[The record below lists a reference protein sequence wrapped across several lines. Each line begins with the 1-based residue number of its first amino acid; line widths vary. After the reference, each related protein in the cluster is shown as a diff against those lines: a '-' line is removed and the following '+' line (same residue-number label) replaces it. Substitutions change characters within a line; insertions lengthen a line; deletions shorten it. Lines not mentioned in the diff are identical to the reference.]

1 MNYYLLIYRIA
12 LYLTTVTSF
21 SLGTIVF
28 LKAYRSKVGL
38 MFAAFTSSVAFW
50 SFFQGQMSFAKSP
63 QEALLWARLL
73 QVFVAIIPCVFLHF
87 TYCMVENEKSNK
99 KIINITYLVCLA
111 FLLLLPSQI
120 LIKLKFIK
128 TPSNYMF
135 DPGPAYHV
143 FMVFYIIVVTL
154 SFVNLYRGYRQS
166 SGLRANQL
174 KYVLLGTFIGFFSAS
189 SNFLYVYDVTIPY
202 FNPLVTFGVPLY
214 AFIITYAILRH
225 RLMDINLIFRK
236 TLIYGL
242 TYSLCLGLASFI
254 VILFG
259 HRAIQH
265 ALDIKVLEITMVAV
279 FIIVLLVKPL
289 DNLLTRLTDKFL
301 FHEKYEYHKTLKAA
315 SLGMIS
321 IRRMDK
327 LLNLIVN
334 IITRHVRVKQATI
347 FLLDKESGTYVV
359 KASKGKVRIPKN
371 YLKFAPQ
378 NPLVKYLI
386 KTRNSIVCEELKLIL
401 KQGDNPGLAK
411 ITEEMERLQVS
422 VCVPSFLKGKL
433 IGLLLL
439 GEKLS
444 GDMYSQEDL
453 SLFSTLSIQA
463 ALAIENAQAYEALSE
478 AKDKLFEA
486 EKLASIGRLAGGIA
500 HEIKNPLASIK
511 TFTEY
516 LNEKFDDAEFRRKFQ
531 RIVGSEV
538 DRINH
543 IVEQLIFYAH
553 PKSADLKETDI
564 HKIIG
569 ETLNLL
575 ENDLEREKIKVQKEF
590 SKDCP
595 LLYSDPQQLKQVF
608 LNLFLNSIQ
617 AMQDNKEKI
626 RQLRISTHKED
637 EQIRIIISDTGKGI
651 PAEQMPVIFEPFFTT
666 KEKGSGLGLAIVKSI
681 VEGHQGKI
689 SVKSEPR
696 KETSFF
702 VSLPF
707 SLKKSPQLQA
717 V

>member
-1 MNYYLLIYRIA
+1 MNYYLFIYRLSLILTA
-12 LYLTTVTSF
+12 LTSF
-21 SLGTIVF
+21 LLGALVLI
-28 LKAYRSKVGL
+28 KAYRNKTARIFS
-38 MFAAFTSSVAFW
+38 AFTISVALW
-50 SFFQGQMSFAKSP
+50 SYLQAQMSFAATA
-63 QEALLWARLL
+63 EGALILGKLL
-73 QVFVAIIPCVFLHF
+73 QLFVIIIPCVFLHF
-87 TYCMVENEKSNK
+87 TYSIVENEEKNS
-99 KIINITYLVCLA
+99 KIILFSYLGLIGFSL
-111 FLLLLPSQI
+111 FLPTRLFVPSVRFEPEI
-120 LIKLKFIK
+120 
-128 TPSNYMF
+128 NYMIN
-135 DPGPAYHV
+135 PGLVYHL
-143 FMVFYIIVVTL
+143 FMVYYAITVGL
-154 SFVNLYRGYRQS
+154 SFINLLNGYRKS
-166 SGLRANQL
+166 SGLKANQL
-174 KYVLLGTFIGFFSAS
+174 KYVLAGTFIGFFSAT
-189 SNFLYVYDVTIPY
+189 SNFLYVYDRTVPV
-202 FNPLVTFGVPLY
+202 FNPYINFGVSIY
-214 AFIITYAILRH
+214 ALIITYAILKH

-242 TYSLCLGLASFI
+242 TYSSCLAVFGFI
-254 VILFG
+254 VIFLG
-259 HRAIQH
+259 HRIFARNIDKKMDVTYM
-265 ALDIKVLEITMVAV
+265 LAV
-279 FIIVLLVKPL
+279 FVIVLIVKPL
-289 DNLLTRLTDKFL
+289 DKLLTMATDKFL
-301 FHEKYEYHKTLKAA
+301 FRKKYEYHKTLKEA
-315 SLGMIS
+315 SEGMIRVRK
-321 IRRMDK
+321 IDK

-334 IITRHVRVKQATI
+334 IIVKHVRVRQASV
-347 FLLDKESGTYVV
+347 FLLDKNTNNFVV
-359 KASKGKVRIPKN
+359 KASRGKLKIPKD
-371 YLKFAPQ
+371 YLKISIH
-378 NPLVKYLI
+378 NTLIRYLNRI
-386 KTRNSIVCEELKLIL
+386 NGPIVCEELKQIL
-401 KQGDNPGLAK
+401 KQGPDSLMLGV
-411 ITEEMERLQVS
+411 IQEMERLQVS

-553 PKSADLKETDI
+553 PKSANLKETDI

-569 ETLNLL
+569 ETLSLL
-575 ENDLEREKIKVQKEF
+575 ENDLEREKIKIQKEF
-590 SKDCP
+590 SRDCP

-617 AMQDNKEKI
+617 AMHDNKEKI
-626 RQLRISTHKED
+626 RELRISTHKED
-637 EQIRIIISDTGKGI
+637 EQIRIIVSDTGKGI

-689 SVKSEPR
+689 SVRSEPR

-707 SLKKSPQLQA
+707 SLKRASQLQPA
-717 V
+717 